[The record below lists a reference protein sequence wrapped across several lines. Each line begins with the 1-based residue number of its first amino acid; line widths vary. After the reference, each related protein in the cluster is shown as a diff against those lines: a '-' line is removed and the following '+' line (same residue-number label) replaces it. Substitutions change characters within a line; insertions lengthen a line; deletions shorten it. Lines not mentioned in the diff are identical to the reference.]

1 MNNETTSKDDGANLH
16 YLRVEDIIAEGHIP
30 VDVVTDTLFNSPEK
44 TEVMLQSNF
53 DPIPL
58 RMKLTKMGCIIDRK
72 DTPEGW
78 LFHIYRD
85 QTLIKKEK
93 TKDTAKA
100 VFSFDDD
107 IITIDVRPF
116 NHPNDFLEVL
126 RFMDTSLDSDCFG
139 VKIRRLS
146 NKFRDILSERRWIC
160 ISDTKVNDSNEDDI
174 DEYRVMILEKE

>member
-1 MNNETTSKDDGANLH
+1 MNNETTSKDGGANLH

-30 VDVVTDTLFNSPEK
+30 VDVVTDTLFNSTDE

-58 RMKLTKMGCIIDRK
+58 RMKLTKMGCIIYRQ

-85 QTLIKKEK
+85 QTQLKKE
-93 TKDTAKA
+93 KDTAKA

-107 IITIDVRPF
+107 IITIDVRAF
-116 NHPNDFLEVL
+116 THPNDFLEVL
-126 RFMDTSLDSDCFG
+126 RFMDTSLDANCFG
-139 VKIRRLS
+139 LKIRRLS

-160 ISDTKVNDSNEDDI
+160 ISDTKVNDSNEDDMG
-174 DEYRVMILEKE
+174 EYRFLILEKE